1 MVKFSWDEWLS
12 FTWVHLRLRKVKWIG
27 DGEIPRGNEW
37 LFFRVYLSRQ
47 AEGHWEEGVI
57 TDSGGIKGRAPGRIE
72 AGFAHDVADEAE
84 DEDEEEDEGG
94 GDEEG
99 WEEALDA
106 EGRGDDGSQDAQGR
120 HAEHPH
126 ARDHA
131 IQNGH
136 LHDTHPFLPS
146 FVPSFLQQ
154 QQQQQQTVIQYLLHI
169 LLSFP
174 FQENYLCGCR
184 GLLSLLCFLYI

>member
-1 MVKFSWDEWLS
+1 MRFALHRLS
-12 FTWVHLRLRKVKWIG
+12 PLKSNEKG
-27 DGEIPRGNEW
+27 DGEILMKWVIIFYLSSPEIEERQMKRRWWNSL

-47 AEGHWEEGVI
+47 AEGHWEEGVV
-57 TDSGGIKGRAPGRIE
+57 TDSGGIKGCAPGRIE

-84 DEDEEEDEGG
+84 DGDEEEDEGG

-131 IQNGH
+131 IQDGH

-146 FVPSFLQQ
+146 FLRSCKDDNNNDNDKQ
-154 QQQQQQTVIQYLLHI
+154 
-169 LLSFP
+169 
-174 FQENYLCGCR
+174 
-184 GLLSLLCFLYI
+184 